1 MEGRM
6 AANWR
11 NRPFQATPPL
21 TKGFSVA
28 ISTSPGESGLLAF
41 DDMNEPQPTDSE
53 IRKRRLLFRAWH
65 RGTREMDLLL
75 GRFADSEVGRLN
87 EGEMAAF
94 EKLLDAPEP
103 DIYHWIM
110 GTMPAPDEYD
120 AALMRKIHQFHLGSA
135 SLP

>member
-1 MEGRM
+1 
-6 AANWR
+6 
-11 NRPFQATPPL
+11 
-21 TKGFSVA
+21 
-28 ISTSPGESGLLAF
+28 
-41 DDMNEPQPTDSE
+41 MNEPQPTDPE

-75 GRFADSEVGRLN
+75 GRFADSEIGQLSD
-87 EGEMAAF
+87 GEIAAF

-110 GTMPAPDEYD
+110 DTMPAPGEYD
-120 AALMRKIHQFHLGSA
+120 AALLRRIRQFHLGSA